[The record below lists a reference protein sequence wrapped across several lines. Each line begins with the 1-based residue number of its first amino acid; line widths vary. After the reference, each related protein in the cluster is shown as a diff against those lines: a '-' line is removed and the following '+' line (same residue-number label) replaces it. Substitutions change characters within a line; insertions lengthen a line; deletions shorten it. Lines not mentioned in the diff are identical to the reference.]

1 MSRPGDLARIV
12 RVSGTGKHV
21 NGLERVG
28 NGGNNEGILVGWN
41 YLMMIGQNREI
52 LAINKVRTVNP

>member
-28 NGGNNEGILVGWN
+28 NGGNNEGIFGRMELLDDDW
-41 YLMMIGQNREI
+41 
-52 LAINKVRTVNP
+52 AK